1 MASSHS
7 TPISNIPVTANVQV
21 ADETHEDDPEVQA
34 ILNEVQVPKMLP
46 TGSKPMM
53 PTAPSASPMIMQHMN
68 GPPPMVETK
77 SSWIHMDYGKRALV
91 AAVVA
96 AFLFYPRTFQM
107 IYEKV
112 PVLGKFASYDMLIRT
127 ALLAMVLYVFMLK
140 VQI

>member
-7 TPISNIPVTANVQV
+7 TPISNIPVVANVQV
-21 ADETHEDDPEVQA
+21 SDETHEDDPEVQA

-53 PTAPSASPMIMQHMN
+53 PQVPVASQMMYMN

>member
-34 ILNEVQVPKMLP
+34 ILNEVQIPKMLP

-53 PTAPSASPMIMQHMN
+53 SQVPVASPMMYMN

-112 PVLGKFASYDMLIRT
+112 PVLGKFASYDMMIRT

>member
-7 TPISNIPVTANVQV
+7 TPITNIPVTANVQV
-21 ADETHEDDPEVQA
+21 SEETHEDDPEVQA
-34 ILNEVQVPKMLP
+34 ILNEVQTPKMMP
-46 TGSKPMM
+46 ATSRPMVSNS
-53 PTAPSASPMIMQHMN
+53 PSASPIMQHMN
-68 GPPPMVETK
+68 VPPPIVENK
-77 SSWIHMDYGKRALV
+77 PSWIHMEYGKRALV

-112 PVLGKFASYDMLIRT
+112 PALGKFSSYDTLIRT
-127 ALLAMVLYVFMLK
+127 ALLAIVLYLFMLK